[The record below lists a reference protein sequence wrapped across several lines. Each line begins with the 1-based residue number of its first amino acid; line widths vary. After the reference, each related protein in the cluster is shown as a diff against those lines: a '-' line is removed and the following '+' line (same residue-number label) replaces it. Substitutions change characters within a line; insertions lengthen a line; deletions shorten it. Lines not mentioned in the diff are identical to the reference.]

1 MNEASLP
8 QREAC
13 FIPSGL
19 QGRSPLEAQE
29 SIPHSAEC
37 GKGYAPLTVP
47 PFEKGGRKLSVFSG
61 FNKNR
66 FAILGLFDCLKK
78 ICVRDDVIDVLDAAE
93 LDKIWLSVLRAVAE
107 KDLCV

>member
-37 GKGYAPLTVP
+37 GKGYAPLTAP
-47 PFEKGGRKLSVFSG
+47 PFEKGGRKLSVFSS
-61 FNKNR
+61 FNKYR
-66 FAILGLFDCLKK
+66 FAILGFFDRLEKVG
-78 ICVRDDVIDVLDAAE
+78 VRDDVIDVLDATE
-93 LDKIWLSVLRAVAE
+93 LDKICLS
-107 KDLCV
+107 DF